1 MFLKSLFKWCFIL
14 AFTMNRLGA
23 VKWREKNATVRGNF
37 SRGMMEKGMVVSLEM
52 KFKSRWVSQQIFC
65 QAANVLGAMPAISW
79 AQIGVVSASAR
90 LFLQVSHS
98 LTASA
103 WCCVAVL
110 WSPQFLSHL
119 LVIVFMH
126 NLLLNSVICN
136 IFGELIIYLKYSLY
150 FWISFLWGS

>member
-14 AFTMNRLGA
+14 PFMMNRLGV
-23 VKWREKNATVRGNF
+23 VKWREKNTNVRGNF
-37 SRGMMEKGMVVSLEM
+37 SQGMMDKRTVVTLKM
-52 KFKSRWVSQQIFC
+52 KSKTRWVSQQIFC
-65 QAANVLGAMPAISW
+65 QTANVLGAMPAISW

-90 LFLQVSHS
+90 LFLQVSHL
-98 LTASA
+98 LTATA

-110 WSPQFLSHL
+110 WSPQILSHL
-119 LVIVFMH
+119 PVIVFMH

-136 IFGELIIYLKYSLY
+136 ILGELIIHLKYSLY